1 MDIPKPQHKPYIL
14 SKVPKP
20 TLLPRDYQNFD
31 EKIEKY
37 IRFVQTANSFV
48 SVNFFLYETFHF
60 LFNFLDWINI

>member
-1 MDIPKPQHKPYIL
+1 MDIPKQNKPYIL

-31 EKIEKY
+31 ERIEKY

-48 SVNFFLYETFHF
+48 SVSLNDESFDFFLDRTY
-60 LFNFLDWINI
+60 I